1 MTELQ
6 ELPFGSSISSYSLS
20 STHLAFVSVP
30 PSLSPAFHTRTNIYV
45 IPLFS
50 SPAQS
55 PPRSLSSGTQGLSSS
70 PTFSPTG
77 THLAWLEQLE
87 DGYEADR
94 NRLVVYSIRT
104 GETRN
109 LTENW
114 DRSPIAIEWSIEGD
128 KLYVTADEEGH
139 VKLFEIA
146 LQEERGIRRLTR
158 NHSVSSICSLGND
171 RLLLSISSFTHPIEL
186 YTLDT
191 YNLSTPS
198 LTSSFTRS
206 LLAHKNLSKGQEFWF
221 TSQSSNSTKKKV
233 QGWILFPPSHPHSH
247 STTCSNSKEEV
258 VQASSYPLAFCC
270 TGGPQHRV
278 ADEWSDRWNLNLYAS
293 KGYITVIINRTG
305 STG

>member
-128 KLYVTADEEGH
+128 KLYVTAD
-139 VKLFEIA
+139 
-146 LQEERGIRRLTR
+146 
-158 NHSVSSICSLGND
+158 
-171 RLLLSISSFTHPIEL
+171 
-186 YTLDT
+186 
-191 YNLSTPS
+191 
-198 LTSSFTRS
+198 
-206 LLAHKNLSKGQEFWF
+206 
-221 TSQSSNSTKKKV
+221 
-233 QGWILFPPSHPHSH
+233 
-247 STTCSNSKEEV
+247 
-258 VQASSYPLAFCC
+258 
-270 TGGPQHRV
+270 
-278 ADEWSDRWNLNLYAS
+278 
-293 KGYITVIINRTG
+293 
-305 STG
+305 